1 MANKP
6 CFPPFWDMSPLKQT
20 NHLIAGHYGS
30 PAYASQDSPNLSNLP
45 SPNTVKEM
53 GSTSAN
59 NFNTNRASYTTA
71 LPTSQPSG
79 SPYDPFQYSPQ
90 QHVVA
95 TPDNTYGCD
104 LVQGTNTIMT
114 PPPPSIAQ
122 QNQAM
127 FDLLKRG
134 TDPDRVLHY
143 VENFKTMV
151 SSGNLRD
158 LAILA
163 VVPTEELQR
172 MIAHNGQY

>member
-1 MANKP
+1 
-6 CFPPFWDMSPLKQT
+6 
-20 NHLIAGHYGS
+20 
-30 PAYASQDSPNLSNLP
+30 
-45 SPNTVKEM
+45 
-53 GSTSAN
+53 
-59 NFNTNRASYTTA
+59 
-71 LPTSQPSG
+71 
-79 SPYDPFQYSPQ
+79 
-90 QHVVA
+90 
-95 TPDNTYGCD
+95 
-104 LVQGTNTIMT
+104 MT